1 MNRFLCAAVLGA
13 LAVETIGATMG
24 HHHGHHH
31 HAKYAPFHPQTP
43 SKKAQSLTKHH
54 RKDLSDVDWNNPDLY
69 KNVDW
74 DAVFGKEGA
83 AATPATA
90 AAPAVAPEAAS
101 SAKSSSSSSSDDDS
115 SSVSNDRTGFGG
127 ITSAIAN
134 GNVDEYIGNV
144 GAPYGSNII
153 KVSDAKADSFQYTNN
168 FKNTGSSPVN
178 VIVWNKSGPDG
189 QANSGQF
196 SAPALSFELA
206 PGASQYVAFD
216 KNSQVAFCNFSG
228 KKTSYGANDCTFG
241 EADFGN
247 ESNGGWS
254 GYDVSSIQNTAGNDE
269 ALSISSTDGATSSNT
284 GNNYVS
290 DKQAG
295 GIGGNLA
302 PGNVRLT
309 TVFG

>member
-1 MNRFLCAAVLGA
+1 MRSLSS
-13 LAVETIGATMG
+13 TIARYNCTMLID
-24 HHHGHHH
+24 
-31 HAKYAPFHPQTP
+31 QN
-43 SKKAQSLTKHH
+43 

-74 DAVFGKEGA
+74 AAVFGDEGA
-83 AATPATA
+83 AATPET
-90 AAPAVAPEAAS
+90 AAPAASPAAAS
-101 SAKSSSSSSSDDDS
+101 SSSHSGSDTS
-115 SSVSNDRTGFGG
+115 NSVSNDQNGFGG

-144 GAPYGSNII
+144 GIPYGSNII
-153 KVSDAKADSFQYTNN
+153 KVSDADADNFQYTNEFQN
-168 FKNTGSSPVN
+168 KGSSPCN

-189 QANSGQF
+189 RPNSGQF
-196 SAPALSFELA
+196 SVPALSFELA

-228 KKTSYGANDCTFG
+228 KKTQYGANDCTFG

-254 GYDVSSIQNTAGNDE
+254 GYDVSSIQNTGGNDE
-269 ALSISSTDGATSSNT
+269 ALSISSTDGATSSNF

-290 DKQAG
+290 DAQAG

-309 TVFG
+309 TVFE